1 MHKILLFLLPIIL
14 ASSACATGS
23 DQRDHANP
31 KAHPLLSIKDFAYK
45 GAFIMDKK
53 ATYGDSNN
61 KYASAVFE
69 LSADKSSFYFA
80 GRKVDTA
87 IGEFGLPKLVVS
99 DNIAELNVARVKQNY
114 SSIIGTKKNR
124 FNSKRIPTGNPQK
137 IDRITG
143 LILHNGMLVANVTK
157 YYDGKA
163 RNTHTSMIIS
173 DPSDLANS
181 AISGFYSLEGAA
193 HASGWISEIPPDW
206 QGALGGN
213 FITGWASSF
222 PIAGRN
228 SIGPSAFVVN
238 LNDINPSADPDT
250 FIPTTSLMDFSLKNP
265 LHPDKNNNETGKN
278 DLWTTISWAVYGFI
292 IPNTRTYAVF
302 GSSGG
307 HDAAG
312 TVYKQDNDIGY
323 HCSGPCAYKHDDYY
337 NYYWFYNVDDLVAV
351 KNGKKLAYEVRPY
364 DYGVFPAPFQTEPEI
379 TGLDFM
385 PIRPIRGGDF
395 DSETNTLYLVLGGS
409 LQEEQIIAAYNVSV
423 PK

>member
-1 MHKILLFLLPIIL
+1 MHKILIYLLPIIL

-23 DQRDHANP
+23 HQRNHADP
-31 KAHPLLSIKDFAYK
+31 KAPPLLSINDFVYK

-53 ATYGDSNN
+53 ATYGDSDN

-69 LSADKSSFYFA
+69 LSADKSSFYFG
-80 GRKVDTA
+80 GRKVNTA

-99 DNIAELNVARVKQNY
+99 DNIADLNVAKVKQNY

-124 FNSKRIPTGNPQK
+124 FDSKRIPTGNPQK

-143 LILHNGMLVANVTK
+143 LILHNGMLVANVSR

-163 RNTHTSMIIS
+163 HNTHTTMLIS
-173 DPSDLANS
+173 DPADLANS

-193 HASGWISEIPPDW
+193 HASGWISEISPEW
-206 QGALGGN
+206 QDALGGN

-238 LNDINPSADPDT
+238 LNDINPSANPDT
-250 FIPTTSLMDFSLKNP
+250 LIPTTALMDFSLANP
-265 LHPDKNNNETGKN
+265 IHPDKANETGEN
-278 DLWTTISWAVYGFI
+278 NLWTVISWAVYGFI

-312 TVYKQDNDIGY
+312 TVYKLDNDIGY
-323 HCSGPCAYKHDDYY
+323 HCPGPCAYKHDDYY
-337 NYYWFYNVDDLVAV
+337 NYYWFFNVDDLVAV
-351 KNGKKLAYEVRPY
+351 KNGKKLAHEVRPY
-364 DYGVFPAPFQTEPEI
+364 DYGVFPAPFQSESDI
-379 TGLDFM
+379 TSKKLI
-385 PIRPIRGGDF
+385 PIRPIRGGSYDQK
-395 DSETNTLYLVLGGS
+395 TNTLYLVLGGS
-409 LQEEQIIAAYNVSV
+409 LQKKQIVIAYNLMR
-423 PK
+423 